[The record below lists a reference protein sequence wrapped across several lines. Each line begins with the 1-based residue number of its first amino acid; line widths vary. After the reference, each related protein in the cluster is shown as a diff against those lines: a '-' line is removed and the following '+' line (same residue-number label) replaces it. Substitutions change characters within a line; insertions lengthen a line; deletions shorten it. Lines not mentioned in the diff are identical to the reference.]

1 MSDETMTDTEE
12 SLYNEGFQ
20 QGLEEADPAET
31 QVNPQEQTQEV
42 TEGSDAEKA
51 LAKARKQPEQKQPNP
66 INRPIR
72 RINRIRSEKTTGPIC
87 WMRTE

>member
-31 QVNPQEQTQEV
+31 QENPQEETQEV
-42 TEGSDAEKA
+42 IEGSETDQAE
-51 LAKARKQPEQKQPNP
+51 QE
-66 INRPIR
+66 
-72 RINRIRSEKTTGPIC
+72 TTGTDPAKSDKP
-87 WMRTE
+87 TKPQ